1 MSAIEIPKC
10 GEFDMSFKS
19 VMRKIR
25 RKISRYGGDKDKE
38 LYSSLLSYPTKQV
51 QPESSYVLFVHG
63 AQYGGAPLL
72 GLDIAKDL
80 ICQGN
85 QVVIVSLGY
94 GPLISSYA
102 SVTNV
107 QVCANDLELNSC
119 IHILSDLGFSMAI
132 CNGALT
138 GRSVPTLRRYNF
150 SIISLIHELP
160 GVVNYFDADNT
171 VRQIIQYSDSLIYP
185 ASFVKAQMEKKY
197 GTNPN
202 TLILHQGLAN
212 IADNQLTKVEAKKVI
227 EDKYYFDNN
236 KPLFINVATINE
248 RKGFDLFAEMA
259 VKNAQANYLWIG
271 DGIEGRFGRKVMSK
285 YAGVP
290 SNLVLP
296 GYVDDKKLL
305 DTIYRAADMLLLT
318 SREEPFGTIV
328 LEAFARETPV
338 AAFTGCGG
346 YEDVVI
352 PFKTGILVSPF
363 DTNAMIDK
371 CTALIHDG
379 AALQEMYSECRKIA
393 VASDFTAYCKRI
405 KQSIHIHND

>member
-1 MSAIEIPKC
+1 MS
-10 GEFDMSFKS
+10 SLKS

-25 RKISRYGGDKDKE
+25 RKIRRYGGEKDKE

-51 QPESSYVLFVHG
+51 RPETSYVLFVHG

-72 GLDIAKDL
+72 GLDIAKGL
-80 ICQGN
+80 IHQGN
-85 QVVIVSLGY
+85 QVDIVSLGY

-107 QVCANDLELNSC
+107 QVCTNETELNSC
-119 IHILSDLGFSMAI
+119 IQKLSNVGFSMAI

-138 GRSVPTLRRYNF
+138 GSSVPTLCRYHF

-160 GVVNYFDADNT
+160 GVINYFDADST
-171 VRQIIQYSDSLIYP
+171 VRHIINYSNALIYP
-185 ASFVKAQMEKKY
+185 ATFVKTQMEKKY
-197 GTNPN
+197 GTNQN
-202 TLILHQGLAN
+202 TMILHQGLAN
-212 IADNQLTKVEAKKVI
+212 ITDNHLTKIEAKKII
-227 EDKYYFDNN
+227 EEKYHFDKD

-259 VKNAQANYLWIG
+259 VNNARANYLWIG
-271 DGIEGRFGRKVMSK
+271 DGLEGRFGRKVMSK
-285 YAGVP
+285 YTTVP

-296 GYVDDKKLL
+296 GYVDDQKLL

-338 AAFTGCGG
+338 AAFMGCGG

-352 PFKTGILVSPF
+352 PFKTGILVRPF
-363 DTNAMIDK
+363 DIKAMTEK

-379 AALQEMYSECRKIA
+379 PALKKMYSECRKIA
-393 VASDFTAYCKRI
+393 VASDFSVYCEKI
-405 KQSIHIHND
+405 KQSIHYQND